1 MVSILKVLPK
11 QSPPSIN
18 RSNSYRKVTN
28 PGIPLKKGLHLKLMP
43 YDTNKVAIV
52 GAGNVG
58 MTAAYAIL
66 QQGFVNELVL
76 VGRNKE
82 SLVGEQLDL
91 EHGMSFLPYAKVSIT
106 DDYATIVDSDVVII
120 TAGAAQK
127 PGETRLDLAAKNMA
141 IIEQVIPQIVQN
153 APNAIIVLVSN
164 PVDILTYKAY
174 QLAGL
179 PKGKVFGTG
188 TTLDTARY
196 RFHLS
201 EFLKV
206 NPKSIHAY
214 VLGEHGDSS
223 FPVLSSASV
232 GGQPITTFT
241 RFNPERAQKAYEK
254 ARDAAY
260 KIIETKGSTYYG
272 IGTVIASIVE
282 KIFRDTRSV
291 LPLSIPL
298 HNYYGISGVSLSVP
312 CIIGRNG
319 VEDLLEIKLSWEEK
333 QLLERSAQKIKQF
346 LA

>member
-1 MVSILKVLPK
+1 
-11 QSPPSIN
+11 
-18 RSNSYRKVTN
+18 
-28 PGIPLKKGLHLKLMP
+28 MP

-66 QQGFVNELVL
+66 QQGLVNELVL

-82 SLVGEQLDL
+82 SLVGEKLDL
-91 EHGMSFLPYAKVSIT
+91 EHGMSFLPFAKVTIT
-106 DDYATIVDSDVVII
+106 DDYATIADSDIVVI

-127 PGETRLDLAAKNMA
+127 PGETRLDLAAQNLS
-141 IIEQVIPQIVQN
+141 IISTVIPQIVRN
-153 APNAIIVLVSN
+153 APDAIIVLVSN
-164 PVDILTYKAY
+164 PVDVLTYKAY

-232 GGQPITTFT
+232 GGQPITTFA

-272 IGTVIASIVE
+272 IGTVIASVVE
-282 KIFRDTRSV
+282 KILRNARSV
-291 LPLSIPL
+291 LPVSIPL

-319 VEDLLEIKLSWEEK
+319 VEDVLEIKLSWEEK
-333 QLLERSAQKIKQF
+333 QLLERSANNVKQF
-346 LA
+346 LV

>member
-1 MVSILKVLPK
+1 
-11 QSPPSIN
+11 
-18 RSNSYRKVTN
+18 
-28 PGIPLKKGLHLKLMP
+28 MP

-76 VGRNKE
+76 VGRNKNA
-82 SLVGEQLDL
+82 LIGEKLDL
-91 EHGMSFLPYAKVSIT
+91 EHGMSFLPFTKVVIT
-106 DDYATIVDSDVVII
+106 DDYATLADSDIVVI

-127 PGETRLDLAAKNMA
+127 PGETRLDLTAKNVA
-141 IIEQVIPQIVQN
+141 IIESIIPQVVSN
-153 APNAIIVLVSN
+153 APNAVIVIVSN
-164 PVDILTYKAY
+164 PVDVLTYKAY

-179 PKGKVFGTG
+179 PKGKIFGTG

-232 GGQPITTFT
+232 GGQPITTIG
-241 RFNPERAQKAYEK
+241 RFNEERAQKAYEK

-260 KIIETKGSTYYG
+260 KIIESKGSTYYG
-272 IGTVIASIVE
+272 IGTVIAHIVD
-282 KIFRDTRSV
+282 KILRNSRSV

-319 VEDLLEIKLSWEEK
+319 VEDVLEIKLSWEEK
-333 QLLERSAQKIKQF
+333 QLLERSASKVKQF
-346 LA
+346 IA

>member
-1 MVSILKVLPK
+1 
-11 QSPPSIN
+11 
-18 RSNSYRKVTN
+18 
-28 PGIPLKKGLHLKLMP
+28 MP
-43 YDTNKVAIV
+43 YDLNKVAIV

-66 QQGFVNELVL
+66 QQGIVNELVL

-82 SLVGEQLDL
+82 SLIGEKLDL
-91 EHGMSFLPYAKVSIT
+91 EHGMSFLPYAKVTIT
-106 DDYATIVDSDVVII
+106 DDYATVADSDIVVI

-127 PGETRLDLAAKNMA
+127 PGETRLDLAAKNIA
-141 IIEQVIPQIVQN
+141 IINQVIPQIVKN
-153 APNAIIVLVSN
+153 SPDAIIVLVSN
-164 PVDILTYKAY
+164 PVDVLTYKAY

-188 TTLDTARY
+188 TTLDSARY

-206 NPKSIHAY
+206 SPKSIHAY

-232 GGQPITTFT
+232 GGQPITTFG
-241 RFNPERAQKAYEK
+241 RFSEEKAQKAYEK

-272 IGTVIASIVE
+272 IGTVIASVVE
-282 KIFRDTRSV
+282 KILRNARSV
-291 LPLSIPL
+291 LPVSIPL
-298 HNYYGISGVSLSVP
+298 HNYYGISGVALSVP

-319 VEDLLEIKLSWEEK
+319 VEDILEIKLSWEEK
-333 QLLERSAQKIKQF
+333 QLLERSANKVKQF
-346 LA
+346 LT

>member
-1 MVSILKVLPK
+1 
-11 QSPPSIN
+11 
-18 RSNSYRKVTN
+18 
-28 PGIPLKKGLHLKLMP
+28 MP

-66 QQGFVNELVL
+66 QQGLVNELVL

-127 PGETRLDLAAKNMA
+127 PGETRLDLAAKNLA

-164 PVDILTYKAY
+164 PVDVLTYRAY
-174 QLAGL
+174 QLAHL

-206 NPKSIHAY
+206 SPKSIHAY

-232 GGQPITTFT
+232 GGQPLTTFA
-241 RFNPERAQKAYEK
+241 RFNPERAEKAYEK

-282 KIFRDTRSV
+282 KIFRDARSV

-333 QLLERSAQKIKQF
+333 QLLERSAQRVKEF